1 MSGQGGNN
9 VMTIYLAGL
18 VIFFGL
24 HLYSALRSRAP
35 GSDIK
40 EKMGYGPFMGLYSLV
55 SIVGFVLIIYGY
67 GATRGAGIIYTP
79 PTWLAHINL
88 VLTLP
93 AMILLVASQVPAGRI
108 KKATKHPMLVAI
120 KLWALGH
127 LLANGELNSVLLFG
141 SFLAYAIFD
150 RIMVK
155 RRGDNG
161 PGSDLALN
169 PTMDVIAVLGGVG
182 VWAAIAMWLHPILF
196 GVVAIPT

>member
-1 MSGQGGNN
+1 
-9 VMTIYLAGL
+9 MTIYLAGL

-161 PGSDLALN
+161 PGPDVALN